1 MSKLLLG
8 GDKFY
13 KIKWDELLENDRGWG
28 GNSYF
33 KLGVRE
39 DFFLRPE

>member
-28 GNSYF
+28 GNRYF

-39 DFFLRPE
+39 DYVLRPE